1 MHKQLCKDSAI
12 CRSGLPDYL
21 ITMRKPGENMEP
33 ISHPNGLEE
42 FHGDNSPTKGVL
54 SHERWRRYASPVWM
68 DINQTDTLQYSSAR
82 EEKDERHICPLQLD
96 TIRRGLH
103 LWTNPGDLVLSPFAG
118 IGSEGY
124 VALEMGRQ
132 FIGMELKESYFKQ
145 AVNNLRNIKK
155 QGILI

>member
-1 MHKQLCKDSAI
+1 
-12 CRSGLPDYL
+12 
-21 ITMRKPGENMEP
+21 MEP